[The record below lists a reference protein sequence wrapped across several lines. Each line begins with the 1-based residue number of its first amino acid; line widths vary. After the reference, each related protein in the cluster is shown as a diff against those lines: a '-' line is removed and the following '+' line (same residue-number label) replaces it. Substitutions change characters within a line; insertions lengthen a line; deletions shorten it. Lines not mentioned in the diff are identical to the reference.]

1 MFGLLVSALT
11 LVRVEGH
18 LEHGFPVEFGHVTGH
33 LLDHFFKESTLV
45 GLQVR
50 VELRSYPLLQTFLAW
65 NGIRS
70 HIERFV
76 VEEAG
81 LHVDHIRQVW
91 TLMDVL
97 SLLTG

>member
-65 NGIRS
+65 NGTTVKPQPVRRDRTSIRV
-70 HIERFV
+70 H
-76 VEEAG
+76 
-81 LHVDHIRQVW
+81 
-91 TLMDVL
+91 TCLMW
-97 SLLTG
+97 ST